1 MNSLK
6 FEGKGFEFFK
16 IHFVN
21 VILTLLSLT
30 FLYPWAKVRELNY
43 FCQKIFLAG
52 NPFLFTGKV
61 KEFFKGYIKTIL
73 AYLLLIVI
81 YIGGSVLS
89 VSFQGSILSVM
100 IVLISCMITIGL
112 LYFFAPIILHG
123 SLNYRLNHTL
133 WGEVRPSYN
142 GKLSELVTVCF
153 TGSILTTLTAGIYS
167 AWYQVKLSKYL
178 LRNFRFGS
186 LRFDFSGES
195 KKLFLLLLKG
205 FLLSLITFGIYG
217 IWFTKQLYEYSVNN
231 IVVKKGDHEFK
242 LFSNANLLE
251 VFEMVVGNFLLIF
264 LTLGIGAS
272 WAYMRYY
279 RFIIDHCTLPE
290 DFDFSSI
297 QEDSVNETETTGNAD
312 LTRKNWLDKWNPIF
326 IA

>member
-21 VILTLLSLT
+21 VILTILSLT

-52 NPFLFTGKV
+52 KPFIFTGKV
-61 KEFFKGYIKTIL
+61 KDFFKGYIKTIL
-73 AYLLLIVI
+73 ASLLLIVI
-81 YIGGSVLS
+81 CISGLVLS
-89 VSFQGSILSVM
+89 VSFQGSILSVV
-100 IVLISCMITIGL
+100 IILISCMIILGL

-133 WGEVRPSYN
+133 WGEVKPSYN
-142 GKLSELVTVCF
+142 GKLSELVTLCF
-153 TGSILTTLTAGIYS
+153 TEAILTTLTAGIYS
-167 AWYQVKLSKYL
+167 AWYHVKLSKYL
-178 LRNFRFGS
+178 LQNFRFGS

-217 IWFTKQLYEYSVNN
+217 IWFIKQLYEYSVKN

-242 LFSNANLLE
+242 LISNANPLE
-251 VFEMVVGNFLLIF
+251 VFEMAVGNFLLIS

-279 RFIIDHCTLPE
+279 HFVIDHCIIPE
-290 DFDFSSI
+290 DFDISSI
-297 QEDSVNETETTGNAD
+297 LDNVNEAEIARDTSITNN
-312 LTRKNWLDKWNPIF
+312 NWLDKWNPTF